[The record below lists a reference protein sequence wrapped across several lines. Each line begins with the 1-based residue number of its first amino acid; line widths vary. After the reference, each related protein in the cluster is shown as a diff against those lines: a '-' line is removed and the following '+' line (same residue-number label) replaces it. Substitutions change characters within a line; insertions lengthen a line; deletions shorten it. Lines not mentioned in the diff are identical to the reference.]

1 VIASLLLWR
10 SVSVSLERLSL
21 YLLSPKKADQPTV
34 AAFALHDTL
43 VNDSTSDEA
52 GWAG

>member
-1 VIASLLLWR
+1 
-10 SVSVSLERLSL
+10 
-21 YLLSPKKADQPTV
+21 LLSPKKTDRPTV